1 MGTCNRRWS
10 QDHFKSRELW
20 SHRPKSDTM
29 MNQVPLRWMVTLAMN
44 CWSKWLRV
52 LISQI
57 WPNLNLAH
65 VSPHYFA
72 QFSSWCT
79 IVRALG
85 TRLEKAFQ
93 DPIESIKQEFGLQEE
108 NFFDPEEE
116 ETLAG
121 PFSRVSLFITDKK
134 AGKWVNTLIKGLMS
148 VVMMKD
154 VGAPITMIRIW

>member
-1 MGTCNRRWS
+1 M
-10 QDHFKSRELW
+10 
-20 SHRPKSDTM
+20 
-29 MNQVPLRWMVTLAMN
+29 
-44 CWSKWLRV
+44 
-52 LISQI
+52 
-57 WPNLNLAH
+57 
-65 VSPHYFA
+65 
-72 QFSSWCT
+72 
-79 IVRALG
+79 G

-93 DPIESIKQEFGLQEE
+93 DPIESIKQEFGLLEE